1 MDTPS
6 VDRLKELLH
15 YCPDTGSIT
24 WAKRRFGVKVGSE
37 AGTEHKGYRRI
48 KIDGKLLLSHRVAF
62 AIFHSKWPEEEIDH
76 INRIRSDN
84 RISNLRPA
92 SRSNNMV
99 NRLYPVGESG
109 VTGVAKHKCG
119 WQASIRIKRKSVHLG
134 LFKTIEEAAIARY
147 AAELIAYGEFSPKEI
162 L

>member
-1 MDTPS
+1 MSTPG

-48 KIDGKLLLSHRVAF
+48 KIDGKLLLAHRVAF
-62 AIFHSKWPEEEIDH
+62 AIFTGEWPEEEIDH
-76 INRIRSDN
+76 INRVRSDN

-99 NRLYPVGESG
+99 NRAYPVGESG
-109 VTGVAKHKCG
+109 ITGVTKHKNG
-119 WQASIRIKRKSVHLG
+119 WQANISIKGRCVYLG
-134 LFKTIEEAAIARY
+134 LFKTIEEAAIARSS
-147 AAELIAYGEFSPKEI
+147 AELIAYGEFLPKEI
-162 L
+162 A